1 MRKTLGILRYL
12 NTFFSKQKKM
22 RDVEDKIM
30 SIFKRN
36 ATKEYSKPTR
46 VNNVNAAEKKAR
58 ISKIKKETI
67 R

>member
-1 MRKTLGILRYL
+1 
-12 NTFFSKQKKM
+12 M